1 MPPPAALARLAPLG
15 HDAARM
21 AKPLEYNATLV
32 EREDLT
38 PALGVFRVRP
48 DEALPGTGAW
58 FVPGQYMVLGLNNEV
73 RVELGGVRRPM
84 SIASAPDRR
93 DLVEFY
99 IRYVDKPESDN
110 PFTHLLWPRKPGE
123 RMYVRVHPTGK
134 FTVPDTVGA
143 DDRRLKICLAAGTG
157 LAPFLSMVRSEHI
170 KDPTR
175 SLADYVIIHGAS
187 YSADLGYRDELDALV
202 QRTGLRYLPTVSRPQ
217 QDPSWRGHTGRAESF
232 FAPDRLAGLE
242 DILGLAPGGFRPDA
256 VQILICGLQGTIG
269 QCIEQLVPRGFVPD
283 NRKIRRALEIPDDH
297 KPTIFYEAYDTIPP
311 IDLENAAHV
320 AGLKAAYRAATAT
333 AS

>member
-1 MPPPAALARLAPLG
+1 
-15 HDAARM
+15 M

-48 DEALPGTGAW
+48 DEPLPGTGAW

-73 RVELGGVRRPM
+73 KVELGGVRRPM
-84 SIASAPDRR
+84 SIASAPERR

-99 IRYVDKPESDN
+99 IRYVEKPESEN
-110 PFTHLLWPRKPGE
+110 PFTHLLWPRKVGD

-143 DDRRLKICLAAGTG
+143 DDRRLKVCVAAGTG

-170 KDPTR
+170 KDPSR
-175 SLADYVIIHGAS
+175 SLSDYVIIHGAS
-187 YSADLGYRDELDALV
+187 YSADLGYRDELEQLV
-202 QRTGLRYLPTVSRPQ
+202 ARTGLRYFPTVSRPQ

-232 FAPDRLAGLE
+232 FEPERLARLE
-242 DILGLAPGGFRPDA
+242 DLLFLPPGAFRPDR

-283 NRKIRRALEIPDDH
+283 NRKIRRALEMGDEH

-311 IDLENAAHV
+311 IDLEDTNKVAA
-320 AGLKAAYRAATAT
+320 LKAAFRAAL
-333 AS
+333 ASAS

>member
-1 MPPPAALARLAPLG
+1 
-15 HDAARM
+15 M

-48 DEALPGTGAW
+48 DEALPGAAAW

-73 RVELGGVRRPM
+73 KVELGGVRRPM
-84 SIASAPDRR
+84 SIASAPERR

-99 IRYVDKPESDN
+99 IRYVEKPESEN
-110 PFTHLLWPRKPGE
+110 PFTHLLWTRKAGD

-143 DDRRLKICLAAGTG
+143 QDRRLKVCVAAGTG
-157 LAPFLSMVRSEHI
+157 LAPFLSMVRSEYNQ
-170 KDPTR
+170 DPTR
-175 SLADYVIIHGAS
+175 SLSDYVIIHGAS
-187 YSADLGYRDELDALV
+187 YSADLGYREELDMLV
-202 QRTGLRYLPTVSRPQ
+202 QKCGLRYLPTVSRPQ
-217 QDPSWRGHTGRAESF
+217 QDPNWRGHTGRAEGF

-242 DILGLAPGGFRPDA
+242 DILGLPPGGFLPSA

-269 QCIEQLVPRGFVPD
+269 TCIEQLVPRGFVPD
-283 NRKIRRALEIPDDH
+283 NRKIRRALEIGEEH

-311 IDLENAAHV
+311 IDLEDAGRV
-320 AGLKAAYRAATAT
+320 AGLKAAFQAAIARQ
-333 AS
+333 

>member
-1 MPPPAALARLAPLG
+1 
-15 HDAARM
+15 M

-84 SIASAPDRR
+84 SIASAPERR

-99 IRYVDKPESDN
+99 IRYVDKPESEN
-110 PFTHLLWPRKPGE
+110 PFTHLLWPRKVGE

-143 DDRRLKICLAAGTG
+143 DDRRIKVCVAAGTG

-175 SLADYVIIHGAS
+175 SLSDYVIIHGAS
-187 YSADLGYRDELDALV
+187 YSADLGYREELEALAEK
-202 QRTGLRYLPTVSRPQ
+202 TGLRYLPTVSRPQ
-217 QDPSWRGHTGRAESF
+217 QDPSWRGHTGRAENF
-232 FAPDRLAGLE
+232 FSPARLAALE
-242 DILGLAPGGFRPDA
+242 DIL
-256 VQILICGLQGTIG
+256 
-269 QCIEQLVPRGFVPD
+269 
-283 NRKIRRALEIPDDH
+283 
-297 KPTIFYEAYDTIPP
+297 
-311 IDLENAAHV
+311 
-320 AGLKAAYRAATAT
+320 
-333 AS
+333 

>member
-1 MPPPAALARLAPLG
+1 
-15 HDAARM
+15 M

-38 PALGVFRVRP
+38 PALGVFRIRP

-84 SIASAPDRR
+84 SIASAPERR

-99 IRYVDKPESDN
+99 IRYVEKPESEN
-110 PFTHLLWPRKPGE
+110 PFTHLLWTRKAGE

-134 FTVPDTVGA
+134 FTVEDTMGSA
-143 DDRRLKICLAAGTG
+143 DTRLKICVAAGTG
-157 LAPFLSMVRSEHI
+157 LAPFLSMVRSEHLR
-170 KDPTR
+170 DPSR
-175 SLADYVIIHGAS
+175 SLSDYVVIHGVS
-187 YSADLGYRDELDALV
+187 YSADLGYRAELEQLAA
-202 QRTGLRYLPTVSRPQ
+202 RTGLRYLPTVSRPQ
-217 QDPSWRGHTGRAESF
+217 QDPSWRGHSGRAEGF
-232 FAPDRLAGLE
+232 FGEQRLAGLE
-242 DILGLAPGGFRPDA
+242 DILGLGVGGFTPDK

-269 QCIEQLVPRGFVPD
+269 QTIESLVPRGFVPD
-283 NRKIRRALEIPDDH
+283 NRKIRRALEIPDTL

-311 IDLENAAHV
+311 IDLEDAPRVAA
-320 AGLKAAYRAATAT
+320 LKAAFNAAPIRG
-333 AS
+333 